1 MKARQVALATALT
14 LGLPLVTQAQQLS
27 RQGSLDLEVLPHVT
41 VTVLVDNMA
50 GSNAVLG
57 EWGASFLVS
66 TDQTQ
71 LLFDMGAGQTLISN
85 ARALNVDL
93 TQIEAMVISH
103 VHYDHTRGLDAA
115 LSASGPVDLYLH
127 PACFETRYFKWGTGT
142 LVMTLPIPRG
152 ELQQRARNIIDTKE
166 PTALPGGF
174 VVTGEVPRI
183 TDYEDT
189 GVTEYAF
196 LDEDLTIPDPVLDDQ
211 AMFFRVPEGLVILL
225 GCAHAGLVNTMEYVA
240 ELTGESRIY
249 AVMGGTHLTSASPDR
264 IKKTIEALR
273 RFDVQRI
280 MLSHCTGMEAYAELA
295 RAFPGK
301 VSWPGAGR
309 RIQFGGQQ

>member
-1 MKARQVALATALT
+1 MKARQAVLAAVLT
-14 LGLPLVTQAQQLS
+14 LGLPLFTQAQQRS
-27 RQGSLDLEVLPHVT
+27 RQESLELQVLPQVT

-50 GSNAVLG
+50 GTNAVLG

-66 TDQTQ
+66 TDQTR

-93 TQIEAMVISH
+93 TQLEAMVISH

-127 PACFETRYFKWGTGT
+127 PACFETRYYRTAAQT
-142 LVMTLPIPRG
+142 LVMTLPVPRD
-152 ELQQRARNIIDTKE
+152 ELQHRVRNIIDTKG

-174 VVTGEVPRI
+174 VVTGEVPRV

-189 GVTEYAF
+189 GVTRAAF
-196 LDEDLTIPDPVLDDQ
+196 LDEALTIPDPILDDQ

-225 GCAHAGLVNTMEYVA
+225 GCAHAGLVNTMEYIT

-249 AVMGGTHLTSASPDR
+249 AVMGGTHLISASPDR
-264 IKKTIEALR
+264 IEKTIEALR
-273 RFDVQRI
+273 KFDVQRI

-309 RIQFGGQQ
+309 RIQFGSRQ